1 VFNERETLPELYR
14 RLASSCAVG
23 SMESAVLTPAADGE
37 AAEAGP
43 SGRRP
48 STLALLAYG
57 LVWALIGA
65 GLLYLLSPHP
75 WPIDSGRAS
84 SMVDSLSVL
93 NHGGP
98 LLAMRLP
105 SGAWG
110 AVGVGDDLGIYVIIP
125 TLDHWLGISDP
136 VATLRDLWLL
146 LWAVTITVY
155 PLLFQRRFESVLAAA
170 VSAPALIVCIFS
182 FGFADLYWVAAWIVL
197 TFLPVLLLMSR
208 RWPRWGGFALVA
220 ISLVA
225 GVVNVV
231 RSEAGLPVAIVCL
244 AVALFAP
251 IRWRWRIL
259 TGLAVIVVYWA
270 PGGPGLS
277 AIQSHRDSVLHVNL
291 TASNPSSHSLWHPAY
306 LGLGYTSNRYHIHW
320 NDTDGLVAAERA
332 DPGVKYLSAAY
343 ENTLRHLFFKVVE
356 KDPGLLFRELGE
368 KVVVIAGDSV
378 TYLLLLVLLLP
389 GALTARRTA
398 RLGRREFLM
407 ALPVLVI
414 GIIPPLLGI
423 PEREYEL
430 SLLGALGFLGM
441 MCVGST
447 ASRVELAGFARA
459 RGVIRASVGAVKRAA
474 RLWPWRTWV
483 RVAVPGVIVVLALWA
498 AARPIRNDHTRWD
511 ASEKQPSVTLPA
523 GVTSPTASRLTEWPI
538 EL

>member
-1 VFNERETLPELYR
+1 
-14 RLASSCAVG
+14 
-23 SMESAVLTPAADGE
+23 MESTVLTPAAGG
-37 AAEAGP
+37 AAADAGA

-57 LVWALIGA
+57 FVWAVIGA
-65 GLLYLLSPHP
+65 ALLYWLSPHP
-75 WPIDSGRAS
+75 WPIESGRIS

-105 SGAWG
+105 SGAWA

-125 TLDHWLGISDP
+125 TLDHWLGITDP

-146 LWAVTITVY
+146 MWAVTICVY

-170 VSAPALIVCIFS
+170 VSAPAVIVCIFS
-182 FGFADLYWVAAWIVL
+182 FGFADLYWVAAWLVL
-197 TFLPVLLLMSR
+197 TFLPVLLLVSR
-208 RWPRWGGFALVA
+208 RWSKPGGFALVGIA
-220 ISLVA
+220 LLA
-225 GVVNVV
+225 GVINVV

-244 AVALFAP
+244 AVALLAP
-251 IRWRWRIL
+251 IRWRWRIV
-259 TGLAVIVVYWA
+259 TGIAVIVLYWA

-291 TASNPSSHSLWHPAY
+291 TATSPSSHSLWHPAF

-320 NDTDGLVAAERA
+320 NDADGLVAAERA
-332 DPGVKYLSAAY
+332 DPGVKYLSTSY
-343 ENTLRHLFFKVVE
+343 ENTLRHLFFKIV
-356 KDPGLLFRELGE
+356 KNDPGLVVRELGE
-368 KVVVIAGDSV
+368 KVVVILGDSV
-378 TYLLLLVLLLP
+378 TYLLLLALLLP
-389 GALTARRTA
+389 GALTARASA
-398 RLGRREFLM
+398 RLGRRELLM
-407 ALPVLVI
+407 ALPAVVI
-414 GIIPPLLGI
+414 GIVPPLLGV

-447 ASRVELAGFARA
+447 ATRLELAGFARA
-459 RGVIRASVGAVKRAA
+459 RGGARASMDAVKGAA
-474 RLWPWRTWV
+474 PWRMWL
-483 RVAVPGVIVVLALWA
+483 RVAVPGVIVVIAVWA
-498 AARPIRNDHTRWD
+498 AARPLRSDHLRWD
-511 ASEKQPSVTLPA
+511 ASEKRPTLSTPI
-523 GVTSPTASRLTEWPI
+523 GVVSPTASRLAGWLV